1 MVTKGLLSETH
12 GEEHELGAVG
22 GRLLDG
28 RARVRNVTI
37 LVRRRREL
45 AQRYLELRSQKKT
58 RHEVRQ
64 IKPRAASEFRIQSR
78 GNPGVTLDSGG
89 VGRSRAGGERASSG
103 LKELGAAAMAATR
116 RSGRREGEEMRAR
129 LAQSFRRG
137 ARSAAAV
144 DVATA
149 LISSWEMPWRCREC
163 GG

>member
-1 MVTKGLLSETH
+1 MAPSAAAFSMAARACAMLRFLS
-12 GEEHELGAVG
+12 AVAESWHSATLNCVH
-22 GRLLDG
+22 RRKLAT
-28 RARVRNVTI
+28 RSVR
-37 LVRRRREL
+37 
-45 AQRYLELRSQKKT
+45 S
-58 RHEVRQ
+58 
-64 IKPRAASEFRIQSR
+64 KPRAASGFRIQNR

-89 VGRSRAGGERASSG
+89 VGGSRAGGERASSG
-103 LKELGAAAMAATR
+103 RKELGAAAMAATR

-163 GG
+163 GR